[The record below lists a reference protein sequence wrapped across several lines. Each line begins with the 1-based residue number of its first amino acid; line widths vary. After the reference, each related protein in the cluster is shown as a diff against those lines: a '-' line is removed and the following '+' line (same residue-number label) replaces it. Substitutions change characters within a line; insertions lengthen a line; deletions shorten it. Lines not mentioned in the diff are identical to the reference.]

1 MILALICIGL
11 PIAILSA
18 FLWECH
24 QHHREIER
32 AESGL
37 AAPASDPST
46 ETTRPN
52 FFARLGSVLRRK
64 N

>member
-1 MILALICIGL
+1 MILALLALGL
-11 PIAILSA
+11 PIAILCA

-24 QHHREIER
+24 QHHRELER
-32 AESGL
+32 AERDL
-37 AAPASDPST
+37 AVPPPDSST

-52 FFARLGSVLRRK
+52 FFARLASRLRRK